1 MQKYTGWT
9 YNIYHLSLYINT
21 ASLHTCWI
29 LLQPIKQNPDRKCL
43 WTLNNKHTF
52 LPHRFANKKH
62 PLETYWNTFTLQTLN
77 QWIEKYIFLKF
88 LMDPD
93 VLEKTWGLLKKF
105 TYLPEGAVCRFAMKH
120 GRIFGVE
127 SFKRINKKFK
137 KWEFQSFTPKK
148 LNPWMRLLDW
158 LLSTYPLVN

>member
-93 VLEKTWGLLKKF
+93 VLEKTWGLLKNSPTFQK
-105 TYLPEGAVCRFAMKH
+105 GRFAGSPWNMEGFLGLKVSN
-120 GRIFGVE
+120 GSTKNPKNG
-127 SFKRINKKFK
+127 SFRVSPQKN
-137 KWEFQSFTPKK
+137 
-148 LNPWMRLLDW
+148 
-158 LLSTYPLVN
+158 